1 MISREF
7 VLKNF
12 NKKLLEAKRQRAK
25 EVKFTLQEIDDLGYI
40 IFEIMAELTNKH
52 FNETPSSSL
61 NLTDLTIDGG
71 DVLVSGDVYV
81 KGTLTLKNGSLLIG
95 GYLFTPRRIIEY
107 GCNIKEEYEFDEEPD
122 IKTNS
127 KSFIKKLLRK

>member
-1 MISREF
+1 M
-7 VLKNF
+7 KNIEKNEKGNVF
-12 NKKLLEAKRQRAK
+12 IKDKEMVIDKTINIDGDLLAC
-25 EVKFTLQEIDDLGYI
+25 
-40 IFEIMAELTNKH
+40 H
-52 FNETPSSSL
+52 
-61 NLTDLTIDGG
+61 DLTIDGG